1 MILIERAKGEQNM
14 IYKVLYQENRAEVPV
29 RENTKSLYVEASCER
44 EVRFHLKDRNYNIE
58 FIQLLEGSH
67 LQYEQASS
75 NFEVESLE

>member
-1 MILIERAKGEQNM
+1 M

-29 RENTKSLYVEASCER
+29 RENTQSLYVEASSER
-44 EVRFHLKDRNYNIE
+44 EVRQHLKDRNYNIE

-67 LQYEQASS
+67 LQYEQASP